1 MADANVCFLLPRLPK
16 FITRLVTRFDACLF
30 GCGAGGALSC
40 RGLEVGV
47 EFFCGRKLDGGG
59 VDGIFGDWR
68 VGGGFG
74 GVVGGGDSLG
84 ALV

>member
-1 MADANVCFLLPRLPK
+1 MADANACFLLPKLPK
-16 FITRLVTRFDACLF
+16 FITRLVTRFDTCLF

-47 EFFCGRKLDGGG
+47 EFFVGGSWMG
-59 VDGIFGDWR
+59 EGWMAFFWDWR